1 MTLPVEVVAEIRRLH
16 YAEHWKRGTICQQLG
31 IHPDAVERALTRHGP
46 KPRQPASQTVL
57 APYLGFIDE
66 TLRRYPRL
74 VGTRLEEMLRER
86 GYAGSLRT
94 LRRHLVTARPEPARE
109 AFVRIETL
117 AGEQAQVD
125 WAHVGSMAVPGGE
138 RKLWVFVI
146 VLAFSRAFWA
156 ELVFDL
162 DIFSLLRSLV
172 RAAAFF
178 GGNPRQWL
186 FDNPKTVV
194 TERHGNMARFH
205 DQLLALAAEMHVQ
218 PRLCGVR
225 KPHEKG
231 CASYCTSFVG

>member
-1 MTLPVEVVAEIRRLH
+1 MTLPAETVAEIRRLH
-16 YAEHWKRGTICQQLG
+16 YAEHWKRGTIAQQLQV
-31 IHPDAVERALTRHGP
+31 HPDAIDRALSRHGP
-46 KPRQPASQTVL
+46 TAQQPPAETLL
-57 APYLGFIDE
+57 APYLTFIDE
-66 TLRRYPRL
+66 TLQRYPRL
-74 VGTRLEEMLRER
+74 VAPRLFDMIRDR
-86 GYAGSLRT
+86 GYLGSIRT
-94 LRRHLVTARPEPARE
+94 LRRHLQTARPAKRE
-109 AFVRIETL
+109 AFLRTETL
-117 AGEQAQVD
+117 PGEQAQID
-125 WAHVGSMAVPGGE
+125 WAHVGSMPVPGGE

-146 VLAFSRAFWA
+146 TLSFSRTFWA
-156 ELVFDL
+156 ELVLDL

-172 RAAAFF
+172 RATVFF

-194 TERHGNMARFH
+194 TERHGNLARFH